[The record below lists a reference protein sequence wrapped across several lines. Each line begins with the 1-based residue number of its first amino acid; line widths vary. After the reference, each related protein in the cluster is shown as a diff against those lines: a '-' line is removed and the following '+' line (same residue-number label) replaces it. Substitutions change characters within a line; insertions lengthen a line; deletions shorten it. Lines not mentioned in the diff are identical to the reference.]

1 MEIEAFIGLHTI
13 MGALKGS
20 HRNTV
25 SLWSER
31 DGPPACRATMSRE
44 RFLLIKRFFRTDD
57 RNRRDPNDP
66 LSPVRHVWNIFSEK
80 IKEYYTPKPNL
91 TIDEQL
97 LEYHGRV
104 QFQIYIATKPGKYGL
119 KIV

>member
-1 MEIEAFIGLHTI
+1 MSSRCCTSSEMEAEIEAFIELHTI

-31 DGPPACRATMSRE
+31 DSPPACRATMNRE

-66 LSPVRHVWNIFSEK
+66 LCPVRYVRNIFSKKKQRILHSKTES
-80 IKEYYTPKPNL
+80 NN
-91 TIDEQL
+91 
-97 LEYHGRV
+97 
-104 QFQIYIATKPGKYGL
+104 
-119 KIV
+119 

>member
-1 MEIEAFIGLHTI
+1 

-44 RFLLIKRFFRTDD
+44 RLLLIKWFFRTDD
-57 RNRRDPNDP
+57 SNRRDPNDP
-66 LSPVRHVWNIFSEK
+66 LSPV
-80 IKEYYTPKPNL
+80 
-91 TIDEQL
+91 
-97 LEYHGRV
+97 
-104 QFQIYIATKPGKYGL
+104 
-119 KIV
+119 